1 MREYPKYTWA
11 VNETKLARAVM
22 TVNDRIKAGT
32 KIDNFDEAVKAEYI
46 KLAGLVREV
55 DEKKEISLEEMTV
68 KELKKLAIDK
78 DIDVTGMKKDEIIA
92 TLTDN
97 DK

>member
-11 VNETKLARAVM
+11 VNETKIARAVM
-22 TVNDRIKAGT
+22 TINDRIKAGV

-46 KLAGLVREV
+46 KLAGLVHEV
-55 DEKKEISLEEMTV
+55 DEVKEISLEDMTV

-78 DIDVTGMKKDEIIA
+78 DINVTGMKKDDIIA
-92 TLTDN
+92 ALTED